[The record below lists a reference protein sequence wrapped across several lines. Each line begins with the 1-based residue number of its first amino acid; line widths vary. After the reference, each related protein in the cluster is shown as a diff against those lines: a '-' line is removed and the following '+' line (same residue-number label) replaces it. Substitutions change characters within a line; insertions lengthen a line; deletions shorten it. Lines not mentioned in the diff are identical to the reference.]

1 MTEYAVIKT
10 GGKQYKVTENQELL
24 IERIKDKG
32 EKDKI
37 EFDDL
42 LSGKKVK
49 ATILKEEKGD
59 KISIVKFQKRKRY
72 RRKTGHRQNYHR
84 IKIESIK

>member
-59 KISIVKFQKRKRY
+59 KVSIVKFQKRKRY